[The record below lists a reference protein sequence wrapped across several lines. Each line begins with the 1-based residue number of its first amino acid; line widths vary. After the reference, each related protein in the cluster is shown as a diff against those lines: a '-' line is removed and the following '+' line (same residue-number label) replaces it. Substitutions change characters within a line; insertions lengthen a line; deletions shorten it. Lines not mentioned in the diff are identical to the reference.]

1 MKIKARLYCPD
12 IQLTENICFSLG
24 DKQAHY
30 VRHVM
35 RAIHNDYF
43 GIFDGINGE
52 YACQII
58 ECDKK
63 NLVFKAIKQI
73 RPHLPPTNMAL
84 IFAIIKKTPLEFL
97 IQKATELGVGILQPI
112 ITDRTVIRDINQE
125 RLESIATEASEQC
138 GLTAVPV
145 ILPPKS
151 LSQSVSDYQKII
163 FCDERGT
170 ASPIKNLML
179 EDTTVDAIVIGPE
192 GGFSD
197 TEADFL
203 YTQNNIVAVSL
214 GRRIMRAE
222 TAALAS
228 LAIIQAIQDFYRV

>member
-12 IQLTENICFSLG
+12 IQLTNNLCFSLG

-35 RAIHNDYF
+35 RATQNDFF

-63 NLVFKAIKQI
+63 NLVFKAIETI
-73 RPHLPPTNMAL
+73 RPHLPPSNLAL
-84 IFAIIKKTPLEFL
+84 IFAVIKKTPLEFL
-97 IQKATELGVGILQPI
+97 IQKATELGAGILQPI

-145 ILPPKS
+145 IFPIKS
-151 LSQSVSDYQKII
+151 LADSLLPYEKII

-170 ASPIKNLML
+170 GIPIKKLML
-179 EDTTVDAIVIGPE
+179 ENAPVDAILIGPE
-192 GGFSD
+192 GGFST

-203 YTQNNIVAVSL
+203 YSQSNIVAVSL
-214 GRRIMRAE
+214 GSRIMRAE

-228 LAIIQAIQDFYRV
+228 LAIIQGF